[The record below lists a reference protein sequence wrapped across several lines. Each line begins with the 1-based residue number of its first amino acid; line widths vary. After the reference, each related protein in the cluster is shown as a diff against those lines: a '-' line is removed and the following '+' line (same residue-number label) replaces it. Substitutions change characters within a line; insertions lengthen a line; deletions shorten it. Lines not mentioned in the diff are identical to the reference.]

1 MTDITT
7 KRETG
12 TEPVEIAQDI
22 AYGAEAIAVMLG
34 LTGRQVYRLSE
45 RARLPIFRIGGT
57 ICARR
62 STVMAWIEEQEQAAR
77 ARMAAKDR

>member
-1 MTDITT
+1 MTDNAT
-7 KRETG
+7 KPEAG
-12 TEPVEIAQDI
+12 AEPVDIAQDI

-45 RARLPIFRIGGT
+45 RARLPIFKIGGT

-62 STVMAWIEEQEQAAR
+62 STVMAWIEEQEEAAR
-77 ARMAAKDR
+77 ARMATNDR